1 MNRMT
6 RQNLNNIKDRFERET
21 GASLQ
26 KEPAVVPR
34 GKLLFL
40 ASVLA
45 VGLLLTAFAVP
56 LFSPLDGDEL
66 CLDGSYLGDGI
77 VSVRVENR
85 SDKVLTFTDARLY
98 SWNDGKVEMVPGG
111 KVALTGTRVE
121 PNGEGV
127 LTVDLSGAYDIDF
140 LESTTPGKPKQ
151 SWYYLL
157 LTNQSF
163 LFGHDWICSFS
174 FGEEAAMETEPAWTP
189 AGAEQNLEGVP
200 EELRFYFAQSY
211 FDVLPAFNEQH
222 FTYQQR
228 VEELLMRTPGTL
240 VYPVNPAFI
249 LEEEQPDNTS
259 HRYSS
264 LDGYKRMVGSR
275 FSGEVSDAVFQIS
288 GILPETVTG
297 ENTVPLVF
305 FAVFESESVAEA
317 EAYTF
322 LYGRILPFAE
332 LEPNRVF
339 QGEGYTVYDVTDL
352 YYSDLEAYLKD
363 LTGGVDAPTLG
374 EMEAIRDDYRNP
386 DNLTFSFPA
395 GQE

>member
-6 RQNLNNIKDRFERET
+6 KQNLNNIKDRFERET

-77 VSVRVENR
+77 VSIRVENR

-98 SWNDGKVEMVPGG
+98 SWNDGEVDMVPGG
-111 KVALTGTRVE
+111 QVVLTGTRVE
-121 PNGEGV
+121 PDGEGV

-174 FGEEAAMETEPAWTP
+174 FGEEAVMETEPAWTP
-189 AGAEQNLEGVP
+189 AGAGQNLEGVP

-249 LEEEQPDNTS
+249 LEEEQSDNIS

-275 FSGEVSDAVFQIS
+275 FSGEVSDAVFQIN

-297 ENTVPLVF
+297 EKTVPLVF
-305 FAVFESESVAEA
+305 FAVFESESVAETG
-317 EAYTF
+317 AYTF

-332 LEPNRVF
+332 LEPTRIF

-352 YYSDLEAYLKD
+352 YYSDLEAYLKN
-363 LTGGVDAPTLG
+363 LTGGVDASALG
-374 EMEAIRDDYRNP
+374 EMEAIRDDFRNP
-386 DNLTFSFPA
+386 DNLTFSFPPE
-395 GQE
+395 GE